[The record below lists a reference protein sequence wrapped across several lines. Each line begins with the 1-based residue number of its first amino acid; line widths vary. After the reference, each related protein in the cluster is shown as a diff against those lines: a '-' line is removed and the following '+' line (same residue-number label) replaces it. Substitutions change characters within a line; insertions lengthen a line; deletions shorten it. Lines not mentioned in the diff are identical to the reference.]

1 MAFIWDYFKK
11 DLGLSEEGQ
20 IKLLERMVNY
30 GPEKNEKI
38 PLDQVKKYWHKLQLF
53 PRSKKLMEL
62 LIWKK
67 LS

>member
-38 PLDQVKKYWHKLQLF
+38 PLDQVKKYWH
-53 PRSKKLMEL
+53 RKK
-62 LIWKK
+62 
-67 LS
+67 SHFCT